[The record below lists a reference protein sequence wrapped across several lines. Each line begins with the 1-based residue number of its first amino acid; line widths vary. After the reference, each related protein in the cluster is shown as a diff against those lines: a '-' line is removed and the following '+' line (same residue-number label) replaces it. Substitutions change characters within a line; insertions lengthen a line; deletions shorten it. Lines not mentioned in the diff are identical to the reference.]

1 MSEKL
6 TVEEIE
12 LVSSQTKRQSA
23 IETITSVA
31 IGYLVAIGSQI
42 VIFPIFGLAVS
53 FGDNLLIGAFFTVVS
68 IIRGYLI
75 RRMFNRLQSKKT
87 ELLN

>member
-1 MSEKL
+1 MSSL
-6 TVEEIE
+6 
-12 LVSSQTKRQSA
+12 QTKRQSA
-23 IETITSVA
+23 IETLTSVT

-42 VIFPIFGLAVS
+42 VVFPLFGLSVS